1 MVEDNYKQRGLRAKL
16 VRKISQK
23 GIRDVRVLEAI
34 GKVPRHVFFD
44 NALLSHAYE
53 DKAFPIGEGQTISQ
67 PYTVA
72 VQTELLGVKPGDK
85 VLEIGTG
92 SGYQACILL
101 EMGARV
107 YTIEFNRK
115 LYEGTKKFLPEMGY
129 HPYFFF
135 GDGSKGLPIRAP
147 YDKIVVTAGA
157 PVIPEALIEQLAN
170 HGVLVIPVGGRDQQT
185 MVRITKENN
194 VIRKEE
200 FDTFAFV
207 PLLGKEGWK
216 EGRQKT
222 D

>member
-1 MVEDNYKQRGLRAKL
+1 MIEDTYKQRGLRGKL
-16 VRKISQK
+16 VRKLRQK
-23 GIRDVRVLEAI
+23 GIRDERVLEAI

-44 NALLSHAYE
+44 PALLNHAYE

-72 VQTELLGVKPGDK
+72 FQTELLQVKAGEK

-92 SGYQACILL
+92 SGYQACVLL
-101 EMGARV
+101 EMGAKV
-107 YTIEFNRK
+107 YTIEYNK
-115 LYEGTKKFLPEMGY
+115 ILYEQTKELLPQLGY
-129 HPYFFF
+129 HPYFFW

-147 YDKIVVTAGA
+147 YDKIIVTAGA
-157 PVIPEALIEQLAN
+157 PVVPDALVEQLAN
-170 HGVLVIPVGGRDQQT
+170 HGVLVVPVGGRDKQV
-185 MVRITKENN
+185 MMRITKTNG

-216 EGRQKT
+216 DIR
-222 D
+222 